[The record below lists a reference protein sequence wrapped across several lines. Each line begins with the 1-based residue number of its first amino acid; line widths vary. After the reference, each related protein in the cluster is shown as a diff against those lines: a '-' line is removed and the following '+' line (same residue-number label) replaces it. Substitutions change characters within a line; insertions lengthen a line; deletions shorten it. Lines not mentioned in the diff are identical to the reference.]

1 MKEVSTSFLC
11 DKSSIDLIHML
22 NNSSTD
28 YIHFDVMDAQFVDNR
43 FLTIKELKETL
54 MLSNK
59 KNDIHLM
66 VKDPIRYVKEIKNYN
81 ISFITIH
88 YEIDNLEE
96 SIDLIKSYGYKVG
109 IAIKPSTDIEKIYYL
124 LDRIDLVLIM
134 SVEPGKSG
142 QKFITSSIDKINKL
156 KDKIVNDDLDILI
169 EVDGGVNYD
178 VLNYLKSADII
189 VSASFVLKDLKNIDL
204 IKSIN

>member
-22 NNSSTD
+22 NNSSTE

>member
-28 YIHFDVMDAQFVDNR
+28 YIHFDVMDGQFVDNR

-142 QKFITSSIDKINKL
+142 QKFIMSSIDKINKL

-178 VLNYLKSADII
+178 VLNYLKGADII

>member
-28 YIHFDVMDAQFVDNR
+28 YIHFDVMDGQFVDNR

-142 QKFITSSIDKINKL
+142 QKFIMSSIDKINKL

-178 VLNYLKSADII
+178 VLNYLKGVDII